1 MLTSTREIIDIAEKE
16 RFAVGAFNVYNLEGA
31 VAVIRSSELEK
42 LPVILQISPTSLES
56 VGVPLV
62 ASIVAL
68 AQKSSLPTS
77 IHVDHC
83 GEQVEIDT
91 ALSLGLRSIMADG
104 SRLSYQGNIDF
115 TLESVNKIR
124 EFGGYTEGELGRL
137 TGTEDGLTIPEYES
151 LLTDPA
157 QAADY
162 CRMTHIDALA
172 VCVGNIHGK
181 YHEEPKL
188 DFDRLSEIHSSVSVP
203 LVLHGASGLPEWMIS
218 RAIDLGVR
226 KFNVNTE
233 VRGAFISSVSSSL
246 DDTDLDLGQI
256 MDISID
262 SMSQVVTSKIRQFSG
277 RS

>member
-1 MLTSTREIIDIAEKE
+1 MLASTREIIDIAERE
-16 RFAVGAFNVYNLEGA
+16 RFAGGAFNVYNLEGA
-31 VAVIRSSELEK
+31 VAVIRSSELES

-77 IHVDHC
+77 VHVDHC
-83 GEQVEIDT
+83 GKQAEIDS
-91 ALSLGLRSIMADG
+91 AVSLGLRSIMADG

-115 TLESVNKIR
+115 TLEAVNKIR
-124 EFGGYTEGELGRL
+124 EFGGFTEGELGRL

-151 LLTDPA
+151 LLTDPD

-162 CRMTHIDALA
+162 CRITHIDALA

-233 VRGAFISSVSSSL
+233 VRGAFINSVSSSL
-246 DDTDLDLGQI
+246 DNTDLDLGQI
-256 MDISID
+256 MDISIN
-262 SMSQVVTSKIRQFSG
+262 SMSQVVTSKIRQFAG

>member
-1 MLTSTREIIDIAEKE
+1 MLASTREIIDIAERE

-31 VAVIRSSELEK
+31 VAVIRSSELES

-68 AQKSSLPTS
+68 AQGSSLRTS
-77 IHVDHC
+77 VHVDHC
-83 GEQVEIDT
+83 GKQAEIDS
-91 ALSLGLRSIMADG
+91 AVSLGLRSIMADG

-115 TLESVNKIR
+115 TLEAVNKIR
-124 EFGGYTEGELGRL
+124 EFGGFTEGELGRL

-151 LLTDPA
+151 LLTDPS

-162 CRMTHIDALA
+162 CRITHIDALA

-203 LVLHGASGLPEWMIS
+203 LVLHGASGLPGWMLS
-218 RAIDLGVR
+218 RAIELGVR

-233 VRGAFISSVSSSL
+233 VRGAFINSVSSSL
-246 DDTDLDLGQI
+246 DNTDLDLGQI

>member
-16 RFAVGAFNVYNLEGA
+16 RFAVGAFNVYNLEGV
-31 VAVIRSSELEK
+31 VAVIRSSELEN
-42 LPVILQISPTSLES
+42 LPVILQISPTSLAS

-68 AQKSSLPTS
+68 AKRSSLPTS

-157 QAADY
+157 QSADY
-162 CRMTHIDALA
+162 CRSTHIDALA
-172 VCVGNIHGK
+172 VCVGNIHGR

-203 LVLHGASGLPEWMIS
+203 LVVHGASGLPEWMIS

-246 DDTDLDLGQI
+246 DDKDLDLGQI
-256 MDISID
+256 MDISVGA
-262 SMSQVVTSKIRQFSG
+262 MSQVVTSKIRQFSG

>member
-1 MLTSTREIIDIAEKE
+1 MLASTREIIDIAERE

-31 VAVIRSSELEK
+31 VAVIRSSELES

-77 IHVDHC
+77 VHVDHC
-83 GEQVEIDT
+83 GKQAEIDS
-91 ALSLGLRSIMADG
+91 AVSLGLRSIMADG

-115 TLESVNKIR
+115 TLEAVNKIR
-124 EFGGYTEGELGRL
+124 EFGGFTEGELGRL

-151 LLTDPA
+151 LLTDPD

-162 CRMTHIDALA
+162 CRITHIDALA

-203 LVLHGASGLPEWMIS
+203 LVLHGASGLPEWIIS

-233 VRGAFISSVSSSL
+233 VRGAFINSVSSSL
-246 DDTDLDLGQI
+246 DNTDLDLGQI
-256 MDISID
+256 MDISIN
-262 SMSQVVTSKIRQFSG
+262 SMSQVVTSKIRQFAG

>member
-1 MLTSTREIIDIAEKE
+1 M
-16 RFAVGAFNVYNLEGA
+16 
-31 VAVIRSSELEK
+31 
-42 LPVILQISPTSLES
+42 ILQISPTSLES

-68 AQKSSLPTS
+68 AQRSSLPTS
-77 IHVDHC
+77 VHVDHC
-83 GEQVEIDT
+83 GKQAEIDS
-91 ALSLGLRSIMADG
+91 AVSLGLRSIMADG

-115 TLESVNKIR
+115 TLEAVNKIR
-124 EFGGYTEGELGRL
+124 EFGGFTEGELGRL

-151 LLTDPA
+151 LLTDPS

-162 CRMTHIDALA
+162 CRITHIDALA

-246 DDTDLDLGQI
+246 DNTDLDLGQI

>member
-77 IHVDHC
+77 VHVDHC
-83 GEQVEIDT
+83 GKQAEIDS
-91 ALSLGLRSIMADG
+91 AVSLGLRSIMADG

-162 CRMTHIDALA
+162 CRITNIDALA
-172 VCVGNIHGK
+172 VCVGNIHGR

>member
-1 MLTSTREIIDIAEKE
+1 MLASTREIIDIAERE

-31 VAVIRSSELEK
+31 VAVIRSSELES

-77 IHVDHC
+77 VHVDHC
-83 GEQVEIDT
+83 GKQAEIDS
-91 ALSLGLRSIMADG
+91 AVSLGLRSIMADG

-115 TLESVNKIR
+115 TLEAVNKIR
-124 EFGGYTEGELGRL
+124 EFGGFTEGELGRL

-233 VRGAFISSVSSSL
+233 VRGAFINSVSSSL
-246 DDTDLDLGQI
+246 DNTDLDLGQI